1 MRNPAKTAVSLSVQR
16 RVDAI
21 NEALYAQTNDASV
34 QVVLGAGLDTM
45 WIFYMVDGYAID
57 AKEVHKVND
66 LYAELDLIHYFAR
79 YYSEEHAWWEWA

>member
-1 MRNPAKTAVSLSVQR
+1 MRNPTKTALSMSVQR

-21 NEALYAQTNDASV
+21 NDALYAQTQDATV

-57 AKEVHKVND
+57 AKEVHKVTD
-66 LYAELDLIHYFAR
+66 LYAELDIIYYFAR
-79 YYSEEHAWWEWA
+79 YYSPDHAWWEWA